1 LGKPQFDDF
10 PKKAIK
16 KAFFFTIVNSDETE
30 DSRVAPLPP
39 LGRVDATSPWRG
51 HPTMVVPDN
60 PSPSTAPEP
69 AAGPQPPP
77 AAERPRRSASDAK
90 RKAAQANGRLG
101 RGKKSMEGLA
111 ASALNAVKGGMTAK
125 TVFFLPGE
133 DPDAYYRTVDSW
145 IAERGAVG
153 DAECAL
159 LGLAVYNLL
168 KIERTANA
176 TGAAGTE
183 IIENLANAEHDR
195 VQAEVHTLKSQLP
208 EEPARTVDALRQTSQ
223 GCFYLLNQW
232 ELIKEWL
239 AVHNSFEF
247 SQRRHVLALCG
258 WRPADLFRDARILQ
272 FDRQYLTAL
281 HGPGKLTA
289 ADAARIFIYDHLD
302 DMGPEEFERRLESVV
317 RDLPAAGEGRALLRK
332 FVDER
337 IAELTERIEL
347 LGLREERALE
357 IKAGKAE
364 ADTSA
369 DGQTRERYH
378 AMASRGLGAAIRQFL
393 ALKAER
399 RKRGDGD
406 DDEESDRPQGEETAQ
421 TPSDAGDARAV
432 EARAQNEATVSQVAD
447 SPCDCDDTDGTPDDP
462 GDPIPA
468 DDVADHRPM
477 VDEHRRWRENQRL
490 RE

>member
-1 LGKPQFDDF
+1 
-10 PKKAIK
+10 
-16 KAFFFTIVNSDETE
+16 
-30 DSRVAPLPP
+30 
-39 LGRVDATSPWRG
+39 
-51 HPTMVVPDN
+51 MVVPDN

-69 AAGPQPPP
+69 VAEPQPPP
-77 AAERPRRSASDAK
+77 AAERPRRPASDAK

-101 RGKKSMEGLA
+101 RGKKSPEGLA

-168 KIERTANA
+168 KIERVANA

-183 IIENLANAEHDR
+183 TIENLANSEHDR
-195 VQAEVHTLKSQLP
+195 VAAEVHTLKSQLL
-208 EEPARTVDALRQTSQ
+208 EEPARTIDALRQTSQ
-223 GCFYLLNQW
+223 GSFYLLNQW
-232 ELIKEWL
+232 ELMKQWL

-258 WRPADLFRDARILQ
+258 WRPADLFQDARILQ
-272 FDRQYLTAL
+272 FDRQYVAAL

-289 ADAARIFIYDHLD
+289 ADAARIFVYDRPQ
-302 DMGPEEFERRLESVV
+302 DMGPEEFERRLESLV
-317 RDLPAAGEGRALLRK
+317 RDLPAAGEGRALLRR

-337 IAELTERIEL
+337 FAELTERIEL

-393 ALKAER
+393 TLRADR
-399 RKRGDGD
+399 RKHGGGGD
-406 DDEESDRPQGEETAQ
+406 DHGSDRPEGEEAAQ
-421 TPSDAGDARAV
+421 TPSDAGHPRGD
-432 EARAQNEATVSQVAD
+432 EARAQNEATVSQVAG
-447 SPCDCDDTDGTPDDP
+447 SPCDCDDTDWMRVALGDRVTPEELAR
-462 GDPIPA
+462 IRA
-468 DDVADHRPM
+468 M
-477 VDEHRRWRENQRL
+477 IDEGRRKAANDRL

>member
-1 LGKPQFDDF
+1 
-10 PKKAIK
+10 
-16 KAFFFTIVNSDETE
+16 V
-30 DSRVAPLPP
+30 
-39 LGRVDATSPWRG
+39 
-51 HPTMVVPDN
+51 
-60 PSPSTAPEP
+60 
-69 AAGPQPPP
+69 
-77 AAERPRRSASDAK
+77 SDAK

-101 RGKKSMEGLA
+101 RGKKSPQGLA
-111 ASALNAVKGGMTAK
+111 ASALNATKGGMTAK

-183 IIENLANAEHDR
+183 IIENLANSEHDR
-195 VQAEVHTLKSQLP
+195 VAAQVHTLTSQLP
-208 EEPARTVDALRQTSQ
+208 EEPAPTIDALRQTSQ
-223 GCFYLLNQW
+223 GCVYLLNQW
-232 ELIKEWL
+232 ELMKQWL

-258 WRPADLFRDARILQ
+258 WRPTDLFRDARILR
-272 FDRQYLTAL
+272 FDRDYVAAL
-281 HGPGKLTA
+281 HGPGKITA
-289 ADAARIFIYDHLD
+289 ADAAEIFMNDRPEE
-302 DMGPEEFERRLESVV
+302 MGPEEFERRLEALV
-317 RDLPAAGEGRALLRK
+317 RDLPAAGEGRARLRK
-332 FVDER
+332 LVAER

-393 ALKAER
+393 ALKADR
-399 RKRGDGD
+399 LKHGD
-406 DDEESDRPQGEETAQ
+406 DDESDRPQGEEAAPT
-421 TPSDAGDARAV
+421 TPDAGERPGD
-432 EARAQNEATVSQVAD
+432 EARAQNEATVSQVAR
-447 SPCDCDDTDGTPDDP
+447 SPCDCDDTDGMRAALGDHVTPEELAQ
-462 GDPIPA
+462 IRA
-468 DDVADHRPM
+468 M
-477 VDEHRRWRENQRL
+477 IDESRRKAANDRL